1 MNKISEHKSIK
12 RTIYSILGALIVLL
26 IVFYS
31 DWNRE
36 QKIDK
41 NAVYSIGQVYDFIH
55 VKGRVDIAYQFEYKS
70 RTYKGRIVTTLNKEE
85 RELIR
90 NKKFIVEVDSTR
102 PTRNNLL
109 LEYYVKT
116 DTVVPYY
123 GWKSIPVLNK
133 K

>member
-1 MNKISEHKSIK
+1 MSEHKSIK

-41 NAVYSIGQVYDFIH
+41 NAVYSVGQVYDFFH
-55 VKGRVDIAYQFEYKS
+55 VKGRVDIAYKFEFKS
-70 RTYKGRIVTTLNKEE
+70 RTYKGTIVTTLNKEE
-85 RELIR
+85 RKLIL
-90 NKKFIVEVDSTR
+90 NEKFIVEVDSTR

-109 LEYYVKT
+109 IGYHVKK

-123 GWKSIPVLNK
+123 GWKSIPILN
-133 K
+133 